1 MRIDAPIA
9 EGAFLKRLNRF
20 LALVEVENEEV
31 LAHVHDPGRLKDL
44 LIPGARVYL
53 RRGRGKYRYYLYAVE
68 AEDGVILVDSALHSR
83 IAEWLVKKGLIFQGY
98 RVVRREVPLGKSRI
112 DFLLQRG
119 KTLALLEVKGC
130 SLLKGTYAMFPDAP
144 TVRGRRHLLELA
156 KALEEGY
163 EAYILFI
170 VVRPGAKAFKPNW
183 DVDPKFSQTFR
194 EILKRG
200 VKALAYKV
208 CIKNW
213 TIEPLGLIPII
224 H

>member
-20 LALVEVENEEV
+20 LALVEVGNEEV